1 MTPKKAAV
9 RFIQR
14 PVIQLNH
21 ALARECFVAHMEGA
35 VDSRVRIG
43 VDIRGAV
50 EIDVRERVE
59 EIVVRAADRPI
70 TIIAGDRRTIV

>member
-1 MTPKKAAV
+1 
-9 RFIQR
+9 
-14 PVIQLNH
+14 
-21 ALARECFVAHMEGA
+21 MEGA